1 MQIIP
6 IEDKVQSLLVRL
18 NTKIYLTCSDKIRG
32 MKLLES
38 IDLKLIAKPYYSE
51 SDSTFE
57 IIPHRANREISMNTF
72 PAELREI
79 VQAQDDEIKLTFV
92 DFEGSDGFYAAIA
105 KKNSPLKIIKD
116 EFSVQRSAP
125 LFQYLSKIELDL
137 RQAVYRNRHS
147 INADAPSAK
156 RGKTPDD
163 TISQYDL
170 TEIMNKHLLK
180 PSSDKYFLS
189 QLNAAGDDKELILQA
204 RKSLVINELEMPF
217 TPEEYTSFIKVR
229 NAVMHFKVVTFSD
242 VQVVIRLHEKLMQY
256 GILKL
261 ATRVADGEFDH
272 QPNTKANRTAG
283 DQLVT

>member
-6 IEDKVQSLLVRL
+6 IEDKVQSFLVRL
-18 NTKIYLTCSDKIRG
+18 NTKIYLTCSDRDKG

-38 IDLKLIAKPYYSE
+38 IDLKLIAEPYYSE
-51 SDSTFE
+51 SDSTLE
-57 IIPHRANREISMNTF
+57 IIPHRANRKVSINTI

-79 VQAQDDEIKLTFV
+79 DQTQDDQIELTFI
-92 DFEGSDGFYAAIA
+92 DFEGSDDLYAAIA

-116 EFSVQRSAP
+116 EFSIQRSAS

-137 RQAVYRNRHS
+137 RQAVYRNRRS
-147 INADAPSAK
+147 IDADAPSVK
-156 RGKTPDD
+156 RSKTPDD

-180 PSSDKYFLS
+180 PSSDQYFLS
-189 QLNAAGDDKELILQA
+189 QLHAAGDDEELIHEA
-204 RKSLVINELEMPF
+204 RKSLVINELELPF
-217 TPEEYTSFIKVR
+217 TPEEYTTFIKVR

-256 GILKL
+256 GMLKL
-261 ATRVADGEFDH
+261 ARRIADGEFNH
-272 QPNTKANRTAG
+272 QSNTQASRTTG
-283 DQLVT
+283 D